1 MMTLDENELILQAQK
16 GNAMAFEQLVQNY
29 DRQVLSIALNFT
41 KHQEEAKD
49 IYQEVFIRVF
59 RALPKF
65 RFESKFSTW
74 LHKITTNVCLTHRSS
89 SKRHKLAS
97 LDEEL
102 HDDEGGSR
110 TLLDTIPD
118 KSVSDQQATDM
129 EIMDRVSEAVETLSP
144 QQKMVFTLRHL
155 HGYKLKEIAEM
166 MNCSEGAVKKYLF
179 LATEKMRGQ
188 LRSLL

>member
-1 MMTLDENELILQAQK
+1 MSVDENELILQAQK

-74 LHKITTNVCLTHRSS
+74 LHKIATNVCLTHRSS
-89 SKRHKLAS
+89 SKRHKHTS

-102 HDDEGGSR
+102 YDDEGGSR

-118 KSVSDQQATDM
+118 KSVSDQQATDT

-155 HGYKLKEIAEM
+155 QGYKLKEIAEM
-166 MNCSEGAVKKYLF
+166 MNCSEGTVKKYLF

>member
-1 MMTLDENELILQAQK
+1 MSVDENELILQAQK

-89 SKRHKLAS
+89 SKRHKHAS

-102 HDDEGGSR
+102 HDEEGGSR
-110 TLLDTIPD
+110 TLLDTIAD
-118 KSVSDQQATDM
+118 KSASDQQATDT
-129 EIMDRVSEAVETLSP
+129 EIMDRVTEAVETLSP

-155 HGYKLKEIAEM
+155 QGYKLKEIAEM

>member
-1 MMTLDENELILQAQK
+1 MSVDENELILQAQK

-89 SKRHKLAS
+89 SKRHKHAS

-102 HDDEGGSR
+102 HDEECGSR
-110 TLLDTIPD
+110 TLLDMIPD
-118 KSVSDQQATDM
+118 KTVSDQQATDA
-129 EIMDRVSEAVETLSP
+129 EIMDRVSQAVETLSP
-144 QQKMVFTLRHL
+144 QQKIVFTLRHL
-155 HGYKLKEIAEM
+155 QGYKLKEIADM
-166 MNCSEGAVKKYLF
+166 MNCTEGAVKKYLF

-188 LRSLL
+188 LRNLL